1 VPLYS
6 ERMRA
11 ATVLA
16 LFVLGVGAS
25 PLEAQWQAVEPG
37 GETICADGS
46 PYRFFVHPG
55 DPARLLVEFEGGGAC
70 WDAGTCALSI
80 YSRRVTIDPVSVERS
95 GRLVGIYDR
104 KNPENPFRE
113 WTHVY
118 VPYCTGDLHWGH
130 NDQTY
135 TAPGGPFVVHHRGA
149 VNAAAALSWTY
160 DNVRTPRQVFVA
172 GCSAGG
178 YGSALWSAHV
188 MGHYSGASAAQLSD
202 SGAGVVP
209 PGFFAIPL
217 ANWNAAAAWPNFIPA
232 LSLDRLD
239 TSRVTMADFYTAVA
253 GHYPLSVFS
262 QFNRLADSTQVL
274 FYILTKGALAS
285 PEEWA
290 AQMQSSVA
298 QIRSTS
304 PNFSAYTAPGSD
316 HCVINSPAVYT
327 TEVGGVRLV
336 DWIRTLAE
344 TRNPPSVP

>member
-1 VPLYS
+1 
-6 ERMRA
+6 MRA
-11 ATVLA
+11 ATALVLLLLA
-16 LFVLGVGAS
+16 LGAS
-25 PLEAQWQAVEPG
+25 SLEAQWQAVEPG
-37 GETICADGS
+37 GETLCADGS
-46 PYRFFVHPG
+46 PYRFFVYPG
-55 DPARLLVEFEGGGAC
+55 DPSRLLVEFEGGGAC
-70 WDAGTCALSI
+70 WDAATCSLSI
-80 YSRRVTIDPVSVERS
+80 YSRRVTIDPVQVEQS

-118 VPYCTGDLHWGH
+118 VPYCTGDLHWGQ
-130 NDQTY
+130 NDKTY
-135 TAPGGPFVVHHRGA
+135 TAPSGPFVVHHRGA

-160 DNVRTPRQVFVA
+160 ENVRAPRQVFVA

-188 MGHYSGASAAQLSD
+188 MSHYSGASSAQLSD

-217 ANWNAAAAWPNFIPA
+217 ASWGAAAAWPNFIPA
-232 LSLDRLD
+232 LSLDHLD
-239 TSRVTMADFYTAVA
+239 AAKVTMADFYTALA
-253 GHYPLSVFS
+253 GYYPLSAFS
-262 QFNRLADSTQVL
+262 QFNRLADATQVF
-274 FYILTKGALAS
+274 FYILTKGALVT

-290 AQMQSSVA
+290 AQMQASLA
-298 QIRSTS
+298 QVRSTS
-304 PNFSAYTAPGSD
+304 PNFFSYTAPGTD

-344 TRNPPSVP
+344 THVPASVP